1 MDAKELNKRQQEI
14 WNEMEKLAKEL
25 GNSNRL
31 PIYDGVCDL
40 DGYLSS
46 KPKVMWMLKEP
57 NGQIEGGELEEGG
70 WCVPEESF
78 TNLEETAG
86 QPTWQVMIY
95 VMYGYQNG
103 LKYDDMDYVR
113 NNLEMAK
120 VMQRIAYL
128 NVSKLPGLN
137 RSNESQIEQSYMQWK
152 PILDKQI
159 ETYSPDVI
167 VFGNTFAHFR
177 NDFKNNSLVQIGNI
191 PGWIDVYK
199 SDNRILFDAYHPSRK
214 GREYVNTLIKALND
228 FFPIVKS
235 NNKYI

>member
-14 WNEMEKLAKEL
+14 WKEMEKLAKEL
-25 GNSNRL
+25 ENGNRL

-46 KPKVMWMLKEP
+46 KPKVMWILKEP
-57 NGQIEGGELEEGG
+57 NGQIEGGELEKGG
-70 WCVPEESF
+70 WYIPDEVF

-103 LKYDDMDYVR
+103 LMYDDMDYVR
-113 NNLEMAK
+113 KNLEMAK

-128 NVSKLPGLN
+128 NVSKLPGPN
-137 RSNESQIEQSYMQWK
+137 KSNQSLIEQSYILWK
-152 PILDKQI
+152 PILNKQI
-159 ETYSPDVI
+159 ETYAPDLI
-167 VFGNTFAHFR
+167 IFGNTFDHFK
-177 NDFKNNSLVQIGNI
+177 NDFKIRGLEKIGNI

-199 SDNRILFDAYHPSRK
+199 SGQLIILDAYHPSRK
-214 GREYVNTLIKALND
+214 GRDYVNTLIKALND
-228 FFPIVKS
+228 FFPNCQIK
-235 NNKYI
+235 

>member
-1 MDAKELNKRQQEI
+1 MTVEYLEQAQQKI
-14 WNEMEKLAKEL
+14 WHDIEEHAKEL
-25 GNSNRL
+25 GYGEKK
-31 PIYDGVCDL
+31 PIYDGICDL
-40 DGYLSS
+40 SSYLNS
-46 KPKVMWMLKEP
+46 KPKVMWILKEP
-57 NGQIEGGELEEGG
+57 NGQEKDGIEDGG
-70 WCVPEESF
+70 WSIPEESF

-103 LKYDDMDYVR
+103 LMYDDMDYVR